1 MEYPTC
7 IQSLK
12 QKEFLLQL
20 AQEKS
25 SYFNRKYR
33 LIRLFYVQK
42 YINFIGSRSCPNLTK
57 LGMEYPT
64 CIQSLKQKEFLLQ
77 LAQEKS
83 SYFNRK
89 YRLIRLFYFQK
100 YRNFIGS
107 RSCPNVT
114 KLGMEYP
121 TCIQSLKQKEFL
133 LQLAQEKSSYFNR
146 KYRLIRLFYFQKYR
160 NFIESRSCPNLTKLG
175 MEYST
180 CIQSLK
186 QKEFLLQLAQ
196 EKSSYFNRKSRL
208 IRLFYFQKY
217 RNFIGSRSCPNVTK
231 LGMEYPTYIQ
241 SLKQKKFLLQLA
253 QEKSSYFNRKYR
265 LIRLFYFQ
273 KYRNFIG
280 SRSCPILTKLGM
292 EYPTCIQSLKQKEFL
307 LQLVQEKSSYFNRK
321 YLTYSLILFSKIQK
335 FYRIKELSK
344 CNQTQYGVSH
354 VYLESKTKRIFAIA
368 CLGKKFVFQSEV

>member
-1 MEYPTC
+1 MDYSMC
-7 IQSLK
+7 IQSLQ

-20 AQEKS
+20 
-25 SYFNRKYR
+25 F
-33 LIRLFYVQK
+33 
-42 YINFIGSRSCPNLTK
+42 
-57 LGMEYPT
+57 
-64 CIQSLKQKEFLLQ
+64 
-77 LAQEKS
+77 QEKS

-107 RSCPNVT
+107 RSCPN
-114 KLGMEYP
+114 
-121 TCIQSLKQKEFL
+121 
-133 LQLAQEKSSYFNR
+133 
-146 KYRLIRLFYFQKYR
+146 
-160 NFIESRSCPNLTKLG
+160 LTKLG

-186 QKEFLLQLAQ
+186 RKEFLLQL
-196 EKSSYFNRKSRL
+196 
-208 IRLFYFQKY
+208 
-217 RNFIGSRSCPNVTK
+217 V
-231 LGMEYPTYIQ
+231 
-241 SLKQKKFLLQLA
+241 

-280 SRSCPILTKLGM
+280 SRSCPKCNQTRYGVSHVYLESKIEKIFAIACLGKKFVFQSKYRLIRLFYFQKYRNFIGSRSCPNLTKLGMDYSMCIQSLQQKEFLLQLFQEKSSYFNRKYRLIRLFYFQKYRNFIGSRSCPNLTKLGMEYSTCIQSLKRKEFLLQLVQEKSSYFNRKYRLIRLFYFQKYRNFIGSRSCPNLTKLGM

-344 CNQTQYGVSH
+344 CNQTRYGVSH
-354 VYLESKTKRIFAIA
+354 VYLESKIERTFAIA
-368 CLGKKFVFQSEV
+368 CLGKKVRI